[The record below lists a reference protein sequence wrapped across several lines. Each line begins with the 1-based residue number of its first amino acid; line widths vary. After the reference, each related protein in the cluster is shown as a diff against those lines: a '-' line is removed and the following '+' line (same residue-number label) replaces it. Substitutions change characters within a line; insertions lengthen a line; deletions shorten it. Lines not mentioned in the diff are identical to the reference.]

1 MKMNAMRKNLFRTIK
16 SSLGRYLAIVF
27 IIALGAAIFVGLL
40 ATKGDMVYTGQKYLE
55 KQNMFD
61 LRLISTYGWT
71 QTEVDAVAKMPGV
84 TGAEGAISIDAIA
97 RIGESDA
104 DTVYKLH
111 SMPDSISLPYLL
123 GGRMPKSTDECLID
137 GYGASDR
144 ILGTTVTVTD
154 TNASGTLDS
163 LNERTFTVV
172 GYVSSPL
179 YMDSSRGGTTIGNGT
194 VSGYLYLMPEAFNMD
209 YYTEIAVTVQGD
221 HTIYSEAF
229 NELLVEMADELKGG
243 VTVLAHDRFV
253 SLKADAE
260 REYAD
265 GWKEY
270 QDGLAEYEKGREEA
284 LSEL

>member
-144 ILGTTVTVTD
+144 ILGTTVTVT
-154 TNASGTLDS
+154 
-163 LNERTFTVV
+163 F
-172 GYVSSPL
+172 
-179 YMDSSRGGTTIGNGT
+179 
-194 VSGYLYLMPEAFNMD
+194 
-209 YYTEIAVTVQGD
+209 
-221 HTIYSEAF
+221 
-229 NELLVEMADELKGG
+229 
-243 VTVLAHDRFV
+243 
-253 SLKADAE
+253 
-260 REYAD
+260 
-265 GWKEY
+265 
-270 QDGLAEYEKGREEA
+270 
-284 LSEL
+284 